1 MEVTPQPAE
10 HTDSMFEDQ
19 EELVAVIVGE
29 ENEVEQR

>member
-19 EELVAVIVGE
+19 EELAVVIAGE
-29 ENEVEQR
+29 ENAVEQR